1 MVFRGVLVVL
11 SMLACKGEPK
21 RSYCEA
27 LCDWAVGCAEADRD
41 IDAEAE
47 MAECLAATRE
57 SDPSCANAEEGTI
70 NPASAKLLEPC
81 VNAID
86 GAASA
91 GDCDAFTGTPEQVL
105 TGTVPAECATQA
117 EDAVQTFEVAQSS
130 SVETGAEMCQRYA
143 DTICRRAE
151 ECILGDFGGDI
162 PQAATD
168 ELGTPFDNCV
178 DALAPVFTN
187 DCIENDLYK
196 AEESVTDLNTARQGA
211 RDCLVGFDAVP
222 CEQLTE
228 QGAMPETCAASQS
241 SLEDLADIGMVVY
254 ELGLEYAEYAQ

>member
-27 LCDWAVGCAEADRD
+27 LCDWAVGCADADRD

-57 SDPSCANAEEGTI
+57 SDPSCAKAEEGTI
-70 NPASAKLLEPC
+70 DPASAKLLTPC
-81 VNAID
+81 VTAID
-86 GAASA
+86 DAAAA

-117 EDAVQTFEVAQSS
+117 GDAVQTFEVAQSS

-168 ELGTPFDNCV
+168 TLGTPFDRCV
-178 DALAPVFTN
+178 EAMAIAFTN
-187 DCIENDLYK
+187 DCIADDLYK

-211 RDCLVGFDAVP
+211 RDCLVGFEAVP
-222 CEQLTE
+222 CDQLMD
-228 QGAMPETCAASQS
+228 QGALPESCAASQS
-241 SLEDLADIGMVVY
+241 SPDDLLAIGEVVL